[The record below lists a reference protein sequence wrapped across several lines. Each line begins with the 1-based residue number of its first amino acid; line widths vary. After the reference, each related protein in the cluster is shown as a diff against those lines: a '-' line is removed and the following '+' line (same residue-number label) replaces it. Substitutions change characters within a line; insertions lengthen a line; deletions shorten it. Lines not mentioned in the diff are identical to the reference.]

1 MLSVT
6 AKERILPWPHTAIG
20 SKHPNEKRFEIRNNK
35 KYKLTKWRNI
45 PLKGDL
51 WRNAMNEITQNL
63 HCTGAVDR
71 ERATLYR
78 FITLDVFSL
87 RSTVKLKTAACAKTK
102 KLEC

>member
-20 SKHPNEKRFEIRNNK
+20 SKHPNEKRFELRNNK

-51 WRNAMNEITQNL
+51 
-63 HCTGAVDR
+63 
-71 ERATLYR
+71 
-78 FITLDVFSL
+78 
-87 RSTVKLKTAACAKTK
+87 
-102 KLEC
+102 